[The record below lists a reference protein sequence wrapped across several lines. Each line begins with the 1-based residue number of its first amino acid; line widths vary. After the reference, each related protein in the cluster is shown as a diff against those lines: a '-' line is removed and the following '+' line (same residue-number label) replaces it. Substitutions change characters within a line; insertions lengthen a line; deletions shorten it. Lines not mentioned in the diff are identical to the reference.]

1 MQDDVLD
8 NLLGSRTRA
17 GVLRTLFDG
26 RLARLSLH
34 DLARAVGVTPMT
46 ARREL
51 LALVKIGAL
60 AVTREANRT
69 LYQANTSHPLASVFR
84 QLVVRADGGTEVREA
99 AAAYGTPVCHVVA
112 GPNGAGKSSF
122 ALDYL
127 PGYAPGI
134 EYVNPDLMAQGFSPT
149 DISKAAFHAGRLVF
163 ERIDALAAAQEDF
176 GFETTLSGSSYLRRL
191 AALRAA
197 GYRIDLYYLWIGSS
211 AVLPPRIRH
220 RVMSGGHDVPDDDV
234 LRRFDRSRANLARY
248 LPLVDTLRVFDAS
261 PLVPELI
268 YTRSQ
273 AGEDVADA
281 VRCRIMRKELE
292 I

>member
-1 MQDDVLD
+1 MQEDALD

-34 DLARAVGVTPMT
+34 DLARAVRVTPMT

-51 LALVKIGAL
+51 LALVKLGVL
-60 AVTREANRT
+60 TVTREANRT
-69 LYQANTSHPLASVFR
+69 LYQANPSHPLASVFR
-84 QLVVRADGGTEVREA
+84 QLVVRAGGAAEVREDT
-99 AAAYGTPVCHVVA
+99 AAYGTPVCHVVA

-149 DISKAAFHAGRLVF
+149 DISRAALHAGRLVF

-176 GFETTLSGSSYLRRL
+176 GFETTLSGTAYLRRF

-197 GYRIDLYYLWIGSS
+197 GYRIDLYYLWIAAE

-220 RVMSGGHDVPDDDV
+220 RVMVGGHDVPDDDV
-234 LRRFDRSRANLARY
+234 LRRFERSRANLSRY
-248 LPLVDTLRVFDAS
+248 LPLIGTLRVFDAS

-268 YTRSQ
+268 YARSPS
-273 AGEDVADA
+273 GEEVVDA
-281 VRCRIMRKELE
+281 ARCRIMRKELG